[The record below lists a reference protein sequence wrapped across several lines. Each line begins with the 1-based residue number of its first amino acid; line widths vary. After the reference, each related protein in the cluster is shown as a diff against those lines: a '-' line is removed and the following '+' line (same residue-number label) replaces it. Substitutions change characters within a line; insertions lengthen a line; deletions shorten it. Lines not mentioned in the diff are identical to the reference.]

1 MNRVASSSRIEAEA
15 AAWLAR
21 LHADQHETTLA
32 ALNDWLA
39 EDAAHALAF
48 ERANEVWAILP
59 RAVRRGEDHT
69 RLQPISHRRP
79 WLRPGLAMAASLV
92 LGLGVLWWSLGSAG
106 DYVTRPGEQQ
116 VATLNDGS
124 RIALN
129 TDTRVDV
136 RFDADR
142 RHITLDR
149 GEAMFEVAHDAERP
163 FVVIA
168 GDTRVQA
175 LGTVFMVRR
184 TPEAVIV
191 TLIKGEVAVTRETS
205 GAGEGSESPMLLQP
219 GERLTEPQAGPA
231 RIEPT
236 SVEAATAWRR
246 GQTIFEETPL
256 GAAVTEL
263 NRYGGPQVVIDDPRV
278 AALPISGVFT
288 TNAPDFAQAVADLH
302 DLDLD
307 REGDT
312 LRLRR

>member
-1 MNRVASSSRIEAEA
+1 
-15 AAWLAR
+15 
-21 LHADQHETTLA
+21 
-32 ALNDWLA
+32 
-39 EDAAHALAF
+39 
-48 ERANEVWAILP
+48 
-59 RAVRRGEDHT
+59 
-69 RLQPISHRRP
+69 
-79 WLRPGLAMAASLV
+79 MAASLV
-92 LGLGVLWWSLGSAG
+92 LGMGALWWSLGSHG

-136 RFDADR
+136 RFDEDR
-142 RHITLDR
+142 RYITLDR
-149 GEAMFEVAHDAERP
+149 GEAMFEVAHDADRP

-184 TPEAVIV
+184 SRDAVVV
-191 TLIKGEVAVTRETS
+191 TLIKGEVAVSHEDERS
-205 GAGEGSESPMLLQP
+205 SDGATAPMLLQP
-219 GERLTEPQAGPA
+219 GERLTEPQAGPT

-246 GQTIFEETPL
+246 GQTIFEDTPL
-256 GAAVTEL
+256 GSAVTEL
-263 NRYGGPQVVIDDPRV
+263 NRYGGPQVVIEDPRV

-302 DLDLD
+302 DLEVD
-307 REGDT
+307 REGNT
-312 LRLRR
+312 LRLSR